1 MVTRNTLQRIA
12 WYGQTFFPPMGVFC
26 VDSAFFVRA
35 QRSRRQEIQGHTCP
49 RSPSGRKTIPY
60 VRHQNFRLIAQ
71 TWGFPIPPCLGRFGH
86 TPGSGRPAETN
97 LTVRRPHQVHIYSIR
112 FACMFL
118 PSQQVPNGL
127 PFSHPWR
134 SPPVPVYCS
143 PVGSSPRTGS
153 LQVRRERPFSLSPGL
168 PYSVV

>member
-1 MVTRNTLQRIA
+1 MARPSFIRWEYSVWTAL
-12 WYGQTFFPPMGVFC
+12 F
-26 VDSAFFVRA
+26 S
-35 QRSRRQEIQGHTCP
+35 SERREAADRRFKATP
-49 RSPSGRKTIPY
+49 VPVPPSGRKSIPY
-60 VRHQNFRLIAQ
+60 VQHQNFRLITQ
-71 TWGFPIPPCLGRFGH
+71 TWGFPIPPCLGRLGH

-127 PFSHPWR
+127 PFSHPGR

-153 LQVRRERPFSLSPGL
+153 LQVRRERPFSLSLWL